1 MVNLRNKLIKNKDS
15 PSIINIILN
24 NNLLSLDQKK
34 NPQQHSHM
42 MHALAIH
49 KTIKIISKKKKDY
62 KMSETDALDGINLWR
77 T

>member
-1 MVNLRNKLIKNKDS
+1 
-15 PSIINIILN
+15 
-24 NNLLSLDQKK
+24 
-34 NPQQHSHM
+34 M

-49 KTIKIISKKKKDY
+49 KTKKIIIKKKKDY